1 MSHSYADVRTDVYSW
16 ITNCM
21 NSETNVSD
29 VIRDKY
35 SVHKEYSCVGNF
47 SMLNK
52 GPHHCTTTSM
62 PLDGSSCLSVTAALQ
77 QFDAVNE
84 PL

>member
-1 MSHSYADVRTDVYSW
+1 
-16 ITNCM
+16 M

-35 SVHKEYSCVGNF
+35 GMHKEYNF

-52 GPHHCTTTSM
+52 GPHHCTITSR
-62 PLDGSSCLSVTAALQ
+62 PLGGSTCLSVTAALQ